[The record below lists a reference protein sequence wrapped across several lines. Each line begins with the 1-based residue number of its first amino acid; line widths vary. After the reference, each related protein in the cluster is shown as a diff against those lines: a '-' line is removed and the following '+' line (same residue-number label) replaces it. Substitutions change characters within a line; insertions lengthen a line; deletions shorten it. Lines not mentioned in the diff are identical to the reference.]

1 MGLSKNVALV
11 LGSGGAR
18 GMAHIG
24 VIEELE
30 KNGYTITSIAGTS
43 IGSMVGGFYSAG
55 KLNDFKDWVLQLDKL
70 DVYNLFDFTL
80 DSQGLIKGDRIFKKI
95 EHIIP
100 DRNIE
105 ELSIPFKAVAAD
117 INTGK
122 DVVFE
127 EGSLYKAIRASSAI
141 PSVLTPVKYN
151 DTELVDGGVLSPL
164 PSKFVERN
172 EGDILVVVDVS
183 APIKYK
189 PHVPETKEEVEEQNE
204 YLRKLNEFI
213 SKWRQAAPSSRPRFE
228 SNNILDLMNKS
239 FRLIQ
244 NRLSQMLIEQYPP
257 DILVQI
263 SRDSCSTFELYRAGE
278 MVELGRKAL
287 QEQLQ
292 KTLPNSLEQR

>member
-1 MGLSKNVALV
+1 MESAKNVALV

-30 KNGYTITSIAGTS
+30 RSGYNITSIAGTS

-80 DSQGLIKGDRIFKKI
+80 DSQGLIKGDRIFRKI

-100 DRNIE
+100 DHHIE
-105 ELSIPFKAVAAD
+105 ELNIPFKAVAAD

-127 EGSLYKAIRASSAI
+127 SGSLYKAIRASSAI
-141 PSVLTPVKYN
+141 PSILTPVKHN
-151 DTELVDGGVLSPL
+151 ETELVDGGVLSPL
-164 PSKFVERN
+164 PSQFVERTEN
-172 EGDILVVVDVS
+172 DILVVVDVS
-183 APIKYK
+183 APIPYK
-189 PHVPETKEEVEEQNE
+189 PHVPETEEEVEEQNE

-213 SKWRQAAPSSRPRFE
+213 GKWRQVAPSSRPKFE

-244 NRLSQMLIEQYPP
+244 NRLTQMLLEQYPP
-257 DILVQI
+257 DILVQV
-263 SRDSCSTFELYRAGE
+263 SRDACSTFELYKAAE
-278 MVELGRKAL
+278 MIELGRSAL
-287 QEQLQ
+287 SKQLEPASTSHQEQ
-292 KTLPNSLEQR
+292 K